1 MLDESVFGGSERL
14 KCIVEAI
21 EELDYAGISQSIFED
36 TSEEMATLLGVGQQ
50 KIKVKLL
57 EEFTFPILD
66 ITDANL
72 KMIAEQEGIDR

>member
-1 MLDESVFGGSERL
+1 
-14 KCIVEAI
+14 
-21 EELDYAGISQSIFED
+21 
-36 TSEEMATLLGVGQQ
+36 MATLLGVGQQ

>member
-1 MLDESVFGGSERL
+1 M
-14 KCIVEAI
+14 
-21 EELDYAGISQSIFED
+21 
-36 TSEEMATLLGVGQQ
+36 LLGVGQQ

-72 KMIAEQEGIDR
+72 KMIAEQEGIDREGYALRLGIILAKLDIENPHVVS